1 MDSSSAN
8 RGLIPR
14 LLESLFTEMD
24 ARERAGDSEVGAD
37 RVKFSVQVEF
47 VEIYN
52 GATTLDNDTAA
63 REDGHR
69 GANGHCDGAAS
80 DSGLRS

>member
-1 MDSSSAN
+1 MTGPSSELMDSSSAN

-24 ARERAGDSEVGAD
+24 ARERAGDNEVGAD

-52 GATTLDNDTAA
+52 GAINQ
-63 REDGHR
+63 H
-69 GANGHCDGAAS
+69 
-80 DSGLRS
+80 